1 MKKLNFL
8 TLAFALFLTA
18 PLFAQT
24 YAVDSEKSSLEW
36 TGSKITGVHT
46 GNVQISQGTLVNEEG
61 KFSGNFT
68 IDMTSINVTDLEGEM
83 KANLEG
89 HLASEDFFNVAN
101 HNTAEIKI
109 TKIRPARPAGPDAPN
124 HIVTGELT
132 IKGITD
138 EIQFPA
144 LITFGEDG
152 SMTAD
157 ASFTI
162 DRTKWEIR
170 YGSGSWFDGL
180 GDKMIYDDIEFVL
193 SLAANKAQILN
204 VKPAVQPTTRPMKSP
219 FGSKK

>member
-1 MKKLNFL
+1 MKKLNL
-8 TLAFALFLTA
+8 LALAFVLFLSA

-24 YAVDSEKSSLEW
+24 YAVDGAKSTLEW

-46 GNVQISQGTLVNEEG
+46 GNVQISKGKLVNDEG

-68 IDMTSINVTDLEGEM
+68 IDMTSINCTDLEGEM
-83 KANLEG
+83 KGKLEG

-101 HNTAEIKI
+101 HNTAELNI
-109 TKIRPARPAGPDAPN
+109 TKIRPARPIGEDAPN
-124 HIVTGELT
+124 YIVTGELT

-144 LITFGEDG
+144 LITFNEDG

-162 DRTKWEIR
+162 DRTKWEIK

-193 SLAANKAQILN
+193 SLVANKAHILN
-204 VKPAVQPTTRPMKSP
+204 VTPAVKPTTRPSKSP
-219 FGSKK
+219 FGSKR